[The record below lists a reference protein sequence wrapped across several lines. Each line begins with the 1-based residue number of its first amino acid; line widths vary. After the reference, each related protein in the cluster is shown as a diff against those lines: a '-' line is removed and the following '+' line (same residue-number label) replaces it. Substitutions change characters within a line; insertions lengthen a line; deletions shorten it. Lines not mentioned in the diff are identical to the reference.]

1 MKRKKD
7 YKSRGEKFFL
17 EYLPKE
23 VFDSLKSKERENYKK
38 YRDNHRYV
46 FNGKNQIKEW
56 EEEISKLKDKIKG
69 KKSQINGDEENSGW
83 KQKMMIGYQGI
94 QQYSRDYQFNISI
107 GFRYRKSEILKNKE
121 DYELGKK
128 GSKKDL
134 RDQTHFKGKI
144 LQPNPKLYL
153 RITRTKDVFKNLYV
167 GSEEDVRR
175 EIGNLYKEDWSK
187 EPLDTLKDE
196 VRVIYST
203 YIRYN
208 VFHSNW
214 KDFFKGKHS
223 FPSVIEWSKKMGDK
237 RYEW

>member
-1 MKRKKD
+1 
-7 YKSRGEKFFL
+7 
-17 EYLPKE
+17 
-23 VFDSLKSKERENYKK
+23 
-38 YRDNHRYV
+38 
-46 FNGKNQIKEW
+46 
-56 EEEISKLKDKIKG
+56 
-69 KKSQINGDEENSGW
+69 
-83 KQKMMIGYQGI
+83 
-94 QQYSRDYQFNISI
+94 
-107 GFRYRKSEILKNKE
+107 
-121 DYELGKK
+121 LGKK

-153 RITRTKDVFKNLYV
+153 RVTRTKDVFKNLYV

>member
-1 MKRKKD
+1 M
-7 YKSRGEKFFL
+7 
-17 EYLPKE
+17 
-23 VFDSLKSKERENYKK
+23 
-38 YRDNHRYV
+38 
-46 FNGKNQIKEW
+46 
-56 EEEISKLKDKIKG
+56 
-69 KKSQINGDEENSGW
+69 
-83 KQKMMIGYQGI
+83 
-94 QQYSRDYQFNISI
+94 
-107 GFRYRKSEILKNKE
+107 
-121 DYELGKK
+121 K

-134 RDQTHFKGKI
+134 RDQTHFKGKK

-153 RITRTKDVFKNLYV
+153 RVTRTKDVFKNLYV